1 MEKIADL
8 LTKFMISESSSENL
22 DYEVC
27 KFGLLMAIEVAIN
40 TVIALC
46 ISFLLGMFRYGILFL
61 TFFSLLRAFAGGVHL
76 ERFWSCT
83 VLSGMVLSMVLLI
96 AKYAVIPS
104 IFSFALCVV
113 MGILIFIVGP
123 IDDKNRRISSDERC
137 IFYRRLVY
145 VLLFLVFTSA
155 LGVILD
161 ANRLAFIVSLTMG
174 VFHIV
179 QIIGKNKNM
188 KLLEQNAIY
197 EKQISLFQEQIY
209 VKETAMLNDK
219 MVRDKFYHQLS
230 FIKELVYQR
239 ELSQLNEFIDGIMQ
253 NKKIEKDG
261 PANSGNVLLD
271 YIVNNKCEIAVKQGI
286 ECTVKIEVPYKF
298 PFSDGDIFIILGNA
312 LDNAIEGALKCV
324 SRRYIHIKIIYRK
337 ENLFIKISN
346 SFDGKVKKDR
356 HGHLISMKSD
366 LTRYGLGLALIE
378 KSVNKY
384 NGLLNFDIDEENFT
398 LTVLLYS

>member
-188 KLLEQNAIY
+188 KLLEQ
-197 EKQISLFQEQIY
+197 
-209 VKETAMLNDK
+209 
-219 MVRDKFYHQLS
+219 
-230 FIKELVYQR
+230 
-239 ELSQLNEFIDGIMQ
+239 
-253 NKKIEKDG
+253 
-261 PANSGNVLLD
+261 
-271 YIVNNKCEIAVKQGI
+271 
-286 ECTVKIEVPYKF
+286 
-298 PFSDGDIFIILGNA
+298 
-312 LDNAIEGALKCV
+312 
-324 SRRYIHIKIIYRK
+324 
-337 ENLFIKISN
+337 
-346 SFDGKVKKDR
+346 DR
-356 HGHLISMKSD
+356 
-366 LTRYGLGLALIE
+366 
-378 KSVNKY
+378 KSV
-384 NGLLNFDIDEENFT
+384 
-398 LTVLLYS
+398 V

>member
-83 VLSGMVLSMVLLI
+83 VLSSMVLLI

-179 QIIGKNKNM
+179 QIIGKNK
-188 KLLEQNAIY
+188 I
-197 EKQISLFQEQIY
+197 
-209 VKETAMLNDK
+209 
-219 MVRDKFYHQLS
+219 
-230 FIKELVYQR
+230 
-239 ELSQLNEFIDGIMQ
+239 
-253 NKKIEKDG
+253 
-261 PANSGNVLLD
+261 
-271 YIVNNKCEIAVKQGI
+271 
-286 ECTVKIEVPYKF
+286 
-298 PFSDGDIFIILGNA
+298 
-312 LDNAIEGALKCV
+312 
-324 SRRYIHIKIIYRK
+324 
-337 ENLFIKISN
+337 
-346 SFDGKVKKDR
+346 
-356 HGHLISMKSD
+356 
-366 LTRYGLGLALIE
+366 
-378 KSVNKY
+378 
-384 NGLLNFDIDEENFT
+384 
-398 LTVLLYS
+398 